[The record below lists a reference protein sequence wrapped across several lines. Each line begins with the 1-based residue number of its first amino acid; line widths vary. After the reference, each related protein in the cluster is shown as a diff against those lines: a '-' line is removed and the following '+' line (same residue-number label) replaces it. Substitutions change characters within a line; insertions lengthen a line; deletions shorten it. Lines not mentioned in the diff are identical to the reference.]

1 MEIWKDIKGY
11 DPKYQVS
18 SQGRVRIKENTALRV
33 NGGKL
38 RPYVQKEKII
48 KQSDNGSGYLK
59 VGLSDMNGNRKN
71 IYVHRLVAAE
81 FLSNPK
87 QLPQVNHIDGDT
99 YNNSLSN
106 LEWIDRSG
114 NMLHAINVLNH
125 VPNTKGINDARP
137 VQQLD
142 RHSKQVIAE
151 YKSITD
157 AQKDTGVWHISSV
170 CRGCRKS
177 AGGFLWRYKESS

>member
-1 MEIWKDIKGY
+1 MEIWKDIEGY

-18 SQGRVRIKENTALRV
+18 SQGRVRIKENTTFRF
-33 NGGKL
+33 NMGKL
-38 RPYVQKEKII
+38 RPYTQKEKIV
-48 KQSDNGSGYLK
+48 KQSDNGCGYLK
-59 VGLSDMNGNRKN
+59 VGLTDTHGNRKN
-71 IYVHRLVAAE
+71 AYVHRLVAIE
-81 FLSNPK
+81 FLSNPN

-99 YNNSLSN
+99 YNNSLDN
-106 LEWIDRSG
+106 LEWVDRRD
-114 NMLHAINVLNH
+114 NMLHAIDVLNFM
-125 VPNTKGINDARP
+125 PNTDGINDPRP

-151 YKSITD
+151 YSSISD
-157 AQKDTGVWHISSV
+157 AQKDTGVRHISSV